1 MTRYIIRRL
10 LQAIPTL
17 IGISILSFILVN
29 AAPGD
34 PITMRTFGDPRMTE
48 EAREILRRQL
58 GLDQPAI
65 VQYFAWMTGL
75 SVRQGDQVAM
85 MTTPDNTCGYVGGLD
100 VTVCDGGGGIL
111 RGDLGTSIDTKQPVW
126 ARIVERMPATLELG
140 ITSLLL
146 SLFIGVPLGV
156 LSAVYRGSLFDNL
169 VRFFAVIFRAVPIFW
184 MALILILVF
193 SVVLGWLP
201 TGGRQTVTLTQ
212 EFNLGDRIRHIIL
225 PAAVLA
231 FGGIAG
237 FSRIMRTETLEVLHT
252 DYIRTAQAKGLSPNN
267 VWFVHAFR
275 NALIPLMT
283 VMGPAIVGVLGG
295 AVVVET
301 IFAWP
306 GMGRLTVNA
315 AFQQDYPVVLGAG
328 MFFAVL
334 TIVGYMLSDIFY
346 AVVDPRVRFD

>member
-1 MTRYIIRRL
+1 MTRYIFRRL

-17 IGISILSFILVN
+17 IGVSILSFILVN

-34 PITMRTFGDPRMTE
+34 PVAMRTFGDTRMTE
-48 EAREILRRQL
+48 EARQILRRQL
-58 GLDQPAI
+58 GLDQHPI
-65 VQYFAWMTGL
+65 VQYFVWMTGL
-75 SVRQGDQVAM
+75 SVQRGDQVAV
-85 MTTPDNTCGYVGGLD
+85 MTRPGKPCGYVGGIG

-111 RGDLGTSIDTKQPVW
+111 RGDLGVSLDTKQPVW
-126 ARIVERMPATLELG
+126 DRIVERMAATLELG
-140 ITSLLL
+140 IVSLALSLL
-146 SLFIGVPLGV
+146 IGVPLGV
-156 LSAVYRGSLFDNL
+156 LSAVKHGSLFDNL
-169 VRFFAVIFRAVPIFW
+169 VRFFAVVFRAVPIFW
-184 MALILILVF
+184 MGLLLIFVF
-193 SVVLGWLP
+193 SVMLGWLP
-201 TGGRQTVTLTQ
+201 TGGRQTVSLTQ
-212 EFNLGDRIRHIIL
+212 TFNLGDRLRHLIL
-225 PAAVLA
+225 PASVLA

-252 DYIRTAQAKGLSPNN
+252 DYIRTAQAKGLSPGN

-283 VMGPAIVGVLGG
+283 VMGPAVVGVLGG

-334 TIVGYMLSDIFY
+334 TIIGYTLSDIFY

>member
-126 ARIVERMPATLELG
+126 ERIVERMPATLELG

-146 SLFIGVPLGV
+146 SLLDRRAAGRAECGLSRLALRQPGALLRRDFPRRPDLLDGADPDPGLLG
-156 LSAVYRGSLFDNL
+156 G
-169 VRFFAVIFRAVPIFW
+169 
-184 MALILILVF
+184 
-193 SVVLGWLP
+193 GWAGCP
-201 TGGRQTVTLTQ
+201 PAGGR
-212 EFNLGDRIRHIIL
+212 R
-225 PAAVLA
+225 
-231 FGGIAG
+231 
-237 FSRIMRTETLEVLHT
+237 
-252 DYIRTAQAKGLSPNN
+252 
-267 VWFVHAFR
+267 
-275 NALIPLMT
+275 
-283 VMGPAIVGVLGG
+283 
-295 AVVVET
+295 
-301 IFAWP
+301 
-306 GMGRLTVNA
+306 
-315 AFQQDYPVVLGAG
+315 
-328 MFFAVL
+328 
-334 TIVGYMLSDIFY
+334 
-346 AVVDPRVRFD
+346 

>member
-17 IGISILSFILVN
+17 LGVSILSFILVN

-48 EAREILRRQL
+48 EARQILRRQL
-58 GLDQPAI
+58 GLDQPLV
-65 VQYFAWMTGL
+65 VQYFVWMTGL
-75 SVRQGDQVAM
+75 SVRSGDQAAM
-85 MTTPDNTCGYVGGLD
+85 MTTPRIACHYVAVINL
-100 VTVCDGGGGIL
+100 TICDSGGGIL
-111 RGDLGTSIDTKQPVW
+111 RGDLGTSLDTKQPVW
-126 ARIVERMPATLELG
+126 NRIVERMAATLELG
-140 ITSLLL
+140 VVSLAVSLL
-146 SLFIGVPLGV
+146 IGVPLGV
-156 LSAVYRGSLFDNL
+156 LSAVRRGSIFDNL

-184 MALILILVF
+184 MGLLLIFVF

-201 TGGRQTVTLTQ
+201 TGGRQTVSLTQ
-212 EFNLGDRIRHIIL
+212 EFNLLDRIRHIIL
-225 PAAVLA
+225 PATVLA

-252 DYIRTAQAKGLSPNN
+252 DYIRTAQAKGLAPGV

-283 VMGPAIVGVLGG
+283 VMGPAVVGVLGG

-334 TIVGYMLSDIFY
+334 TIIGYLLSDIFY
-346 AVVDPRVRFD
+346 AAVDPRVRFD

>member
-1 MTRYIIRRL
+1 MTRYIFRRL

-17 IGISILSFILVN
+17 IGVSILSFILVN

-34 PITMRTFGDPRMTE
+34 PVTMRTFGDTRMTE
-48 EAREILRRQL
+48 EARQILRRQL
-58 GLDQPAI
+58 GLDQHPI
-65 VQYFAWMTGL
+65 VQYFVWMTGL
-75 SVRQGDQVAM
+75 SVQRGDQVAV
-85 MTTPDNTCGYVGGLD
+85 MTRPGKPCGYVGGIG

-111 RGDLGTSIDTKQPVW
+111 RGDLGVSLDTKQPVW
-126 ARIVERMPATLELG
+126 DRIVERMAATLELG
-140 ITSLLL
+140 IVSLALSLL
-146 SLFIGVPLGV
+146 IGVPLGV
-156 LSAVYRGSLFDNL
+156 LSAVKHGSLFDNL
-169 VRFFAVIFRAVPIFW
+169 VRFFAVVFRAVPIFW
-184 MALILILVF
+184 MGLLLIFVF
-193 SVVLGWLP
+193 SVMLGWLP
-201 TGGRQTVTLTQ
+201 TGGRQTVSLTQ
-212 EFNLGDRIRHIIL
+212 TFNLGDRLRHLIL
-225 PAAVLA
+225 PASVLA

-252 DYIRTAQAKGLSPNN
+252 DYIRTAQAKGLSPGN

-283 VMGPAIVGVLGG
+283 VMGPAVVGVLGG

-334 TIVGYMLSDIFY
+334 TIIGYTLSDIFY

>member
-85 MTTPDNTCGYVGGLD
+85 MTTPGNTCGYIGAIN

-169 VRFFAVIFRAVPIFW
+169 VRFFAVIFRAIPIFW
-184 MALILILVF
+184 M
-193 SVVLGWLP
+193 
-201 TGGRQTVTLTQ
+201 
-212 EFNLGDRIRHIIL
+212 
-225 PAAVLA
+225 
-231 FGGIAG
+231 
-237 FSRIMRTETLEVLHT
+237 
-252 DYIRTAQAKGLSPNN
+252 
-267 VWFVHAFR
+267 
-275 NALIPLMT
+275 
-283 VMGPAIVGVLGG
+283 
-295 AVVVET
+295 
-301 IFAWP
+301 
-306 GMGRLTVNA
+306 
-315 AFQQDYPVVLGAG
+315 
-328 MFFAVL
+328 
-334 TIVGYMLSDIFY
+334 
-346 AVVDPRVRFD
+346 